1 MTDTIAPARFVTPQK
16 FEAATGITVKA
27 VERKIERGVWA
38 EGKHFVLRD
47 GRRLIDMQAFYKWAE
62 KGV

>member
-1 MTDTIAPARFVTPQK
+1 MTQIQPARFVTPST
-16 FEAATGITVKA
+16 FERITGITVKA

-38 EGKHFVLRD
+38 EGKHFVKRD
-47 GRRLIDMQAFYKWAE
+47 GRRLIDMQAYERWAL